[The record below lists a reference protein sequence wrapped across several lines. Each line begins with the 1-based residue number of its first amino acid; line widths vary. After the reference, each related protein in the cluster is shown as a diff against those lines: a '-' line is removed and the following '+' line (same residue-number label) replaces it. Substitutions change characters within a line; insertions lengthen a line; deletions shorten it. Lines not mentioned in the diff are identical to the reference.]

1 MTMKQVKEDAV
12 SPVVG
17 VMLMLVVTIIIAA
30 VVSGFA
36 GGVISGGEK
45 APNTVIKAGY
55 SQTNG
60 FWKEN
65 TGPDDLS
72 TMSTNVYVRC
82 SDSFGNAEH
91 MVWAVNKSSISDTN
105 SPTGQGNYWLRPD
118 GYTGVK
124 SWKVGERHFVLPPY
138 HSASISSSTGYGL
151 FFQPGISGSSYNF
164 SASTNQGNSFW
175 VELTDKNGK
184 MFARTKVKIEP

>member
-1 MTMKQVKEDAV
+1 MTMKHVQDSAV

-17 VMLMLVVTIIIAA
+17 VLLMLVVTIIIAA

-36 GGVISGGEK
+36 GSFASGSDK
-45 APNTVIKAGY
+45 APNAVIKAGY

-60 FWKEN
+60 FWMEN

-91 MVWAVNKSSISDTN
+91 MVWAVNKTIITN
-105 SPTGQGNYWLRPD
+105 TTKEPIDETFRWLRNA
-118 GYTGVK
+118 GFTGIK
-124 SWKVGERHFVLPPY
+124 SWKVGERHFIIPPFHTQTY
-138 HSASISSSTGYGL
+138 L
-151 FFQPGISGSSYNF
+151 QPGLT
-164 SASTNQGNSFW
+164 STNKGYFFNSTDNQGNSFW
-175 VELTDKNGK
+175 LELTDKNGK

>member
-1 MTMKQVKEDAV
+1 MIMKQTREDAV

-30 VVSGFA
+30 VVSAFA
-36 GGVISGGEK
+36 GGVTAGSDK
-45 APNTVIKAGY
+45 APNSVVKAGY
-55 SQTNG
+55 SQTSG
-60 FWKEN
+60 FWMEN

-72 TMSTNVYVRC
+72 TASTTVYVRC

-91 MVWAVNKSSISDTN
+91 MVWALNKTTISDKDTAGLTGSALN
-105 SPTGQGNYWLRPD
+105 SSYWIRPE

-124 SWKVGERHFVLPPY
+124 SFKVGERHYVLPPY
-138 HSASISSSTGYGL
+138 QGYTY
-151 FFQPGISGSSYNF
+151 FQPTAGSSYRF
-164 SASTNQGNSFW
+164 SDPANLGNSFW

-184 MFARTKVKIEP
+184 IFAKTKVKIEP

>member
-1 MTMKQVKEDAV
+1 VTSRDNAV

-17 VMLMLVVTIIIAA
+17 VLLMLVVTIIIAA

-36 GGVISGGEK
+36 GGFASSSDK
-45 APNTVIKAGY
+45 APNAVIKAGY

-60 FWKEN
+60 FWMEN

-72 TMSTNVYVRC
+72 TTSTNVYVRC

-91 MVWAVNKSSISDTN
+91 MVWAVNKTTITN
-105 SPTGQGNYWLRPD
+105 TTKLPTVDAFRWFRND
-118 GYTGVK
+118 GYTGIK
-124 SWKVGERHFVLPPY
+124 SWKVGERHYVLPPY
-138 HSASISSSTGYGL
+138 HLKEY
-151 FFQPGISGSSYNF
+151 FQPTASSGAYYFNLTENQGSS
-164 SASTNQGNSFW
+164 FW
-175 VELTDKNGK
+175 LELTDKNGK

>member
-1 MTMKQVKEDAV
+1 MTMKFMKDDAV

-36 GGVISGGEK
+36 GGIISGGDK
-45 APNTVIKAGY
+45 APNAVIIAGY
-55 SQTNG
+55 SQSKG
-60 FWKEN
+60 FWMEN

-91 MVWAVNKSSISDTN
+91 MVWAINKSMISDKITTGLSGSALN
-105 SPTGQGNYWLRPD
+105 SSYWLRPE

-124 SWKVGERHFVLPPY
+124 SWRVGERHYVLPPY
-138 HSASISSSTGYGL
+138 HEYTY
-151 FFQPGISGSSYNF
+151 FQPGTSTTYAFNV
-164 SASTNQGNSFW
+164 STNQGNSFW
-175 VELTDKNGK
+175 VELTDRNGK

>member
-1 MTMKQVKEDAV
+1 MIMRLMREEAV

-30 VVSGFA
+30 IVSGFA
-36 GGVISGGEK
+36 GGVISGGDK
-45 APNTVIKAGY
+45 APNAVIKAGY
-55 SQTNG
+55 SQSKG
-60 FWKEN
+60 FWMEN

-91 MVWAVNKSSISDTN
+91 MVWVINKSTITDKYFQNATTAPNTN
-105 SPTGQGNYWLRPD
+105 LWLRRD

-124 SWKVGERHFVLPPY
+124 SWKVGERHYVSPPY
-138 HSASISSSTGYGL
+138 HNATAGPY
-151 FFQPGISGSSYNF
+151 FQPGVSVNYNF
-164 SASTNQGNSFW
+164 TAPANQGNSFW

>member
-1 MTMKQVKEDAV
+1 
-12 SPVVG
+12 
-17 VMLMLVVTIIIAA
+17 MLVVTIIIAA

-36 GGVISGGEK
+36 GGFASGTEK

-60 FWKEN
+60 FWMEN

-91 MVWAVNKSSISDTN
+91 MVWAVNKTSISDKNTGGLTGTALN
-105 SPTGQGNYWLRPD
+105 SSYWLRPE

-124 SWKVGERHFVLPPY
+124 SFKVGERHYVLPPY
-138 HSASISSSTGYGL
+138 HLYTVL
-151 FFQPGISGSSYNF
+151 QPGAGSSYRF
-164 SASTNQGNSFW
+164 SDIANQGNSFW

>member
-1 MTMKQVKEDAV
+1 MKQIKEDAV

-30 VVSGFA
+30 VVSAFA
-36 GGVISGGEK
+36 GGVATGSDK

-60 FWKEN
+60 FWMEN

-91 MVWAVNKSSISDTN
+91 MVWAINKSTISGANETHPLD
-105 SPTGQGNYWLRPD
+105 QDYWFRSA

-124 SWKVGERHFVLPPY
+124 SFKVGERHYVLPPFHLQTY
-138 HSASISSSTGYGL
+138 LQPTASSAAYYFNSTANL
-151 FFQPGISGSSYNF
+151 
-164 SASTNQGNSFW
+164 GNSFW

>member
-1 MTMKQVKEDAV
+1 MSKLLEDAV

-30 VVSGFA
+30 IVSGFA
-36 GGVISGGEK
+36 GGVMSGGDK
-45 APNTVIKAGY
+45 APNAIIKAGY
-55 SQTNG
+55 SQTDG
-60 FWKEN
+60 FWMEN

-72 TMSTNVYVRC
+72 TMSTSVYVRC

-91 MVWAVNKSSISDTN
+91 MVWAVNKTTISEKNSGITN
-105 SPTGQGNYWLRPD
+105 ANYWLRPE

-124 SWKVGERHFVLPPY
+124 SWKVGERHYVLPPY
-138 HSASISSSTGYGL
+138 HNYTYLQPTAGSAYRFNDT
-151 FFQPGISGSSYNF
+151 
-164 SASTNQGNSFW
+164 ANQGNSFW

-184 MFARTKVKIEP
+184 MFSRTKVKIEP